1 MDFVKLSVSDVCD
14 RLDEHNSY
22 LLLTHSSPDGD
33 TLGSC
38 TALSLMLSEMGKRS
52 YIVYPDKFFPEYLEP
67 FLSVPVYSPVE
78 AKGLDFE
85 AVISVDVASPTQLR
99 DNYEVYKDR
108 LVMMIDHHENGIP
121 MADYFV
127 RPKAAAVG
135 EMVFDIARELIRRK
149 RIAALTIEEAE
160 AIYLSIS
167 SDTGCF
173 KYSNVTPETHTYAAE
188 LLAMGVRHSYINML
202 CFDSKSPEQI
212 EAEKIT
218 YNNLHILH
226 EGRLVIAA
234 LDTATKKGLK
244 NEYFE
249 NAVNIARSVK
259 GALVS
264 CSLKE
269 KEEYPGEYRV
279 SLRSGHGTIDVAK
292 ICAEFGGGGH
302 ICAAGCSINAA
313 NIQEAIKIISD
324 KVAEVL

>member
-1 MDFVKLSVSDVCD
+1 MDFVKLDVADLCD
-14 RLDEHNSY
+14 RLEQHRSY
-22 LLLTHSSPDGD
+22 LLLMHSSPDGD

-38 TALSLMLSEMGKRS
+38 TALSLMLAEMGICS
-52 YIVYPDKFFPEYLEP
+52 YLVYPDKQFPEHLKP
-67 FLSVPVYSPVE
+67 FLRLDVYSPE
-78 AKGLDFE
+78 QAKALEYD

-99 DNYEVYKDR
+99 DNYESYKDK
-108 LVMMIDHHENGIP
+108 LCMMIDHHENGVP
-121 MADYFV
+121 MADYLI

-135 EMVFDIARELIRRK
+135 EIVFDIAKELVARG
-149 RIAALTIEEAE
+149 RIEKITTDMAE
-160 AIYLSIS
+160 AIYLSIT

-173 KYSNVTPETHTYAAE
+173 KYSNVTPSTHIYASE
-188 LLAMGVRHSYINML
+188 LLSLGVRHAEINRL

-218 YNNLHILH
+218 YNNLHLLH
-226 EGRLVIAA
+226 GGKLCIAA

-259 GALVS
+259 GAVVS

-269 KEEYPGEYRV
+269 KEDYPGEYRV
-279 SLRSGHGTIDVAK
+279 SLRSNHGTVDVSK
-292 ICAEFGGGGH
+292 ICAQFGGGGH
-302 ICAAGCSINAA
+302 ICAAGCSVKADSIDAA
-313 NIQEAIKIISD
+313 MRLISD